1 MDKKIHINDGRVEFE
16 CAWLLDLI
24 TCHQPIIF
32 SPHLAKIDDMAKW
45 VKELIKLNEV
55 QVFHIVMKI
64 LSYFQFPQ
72 VSQDWSMYKKMK
84 AYGDQ
89 FYVDNE

>member
-1 MDKKIHINDGRVEFE
+1 MDKKIHINDGKVEFE

-45 VKELIKLNEV
+45 VKELFELNEV
-55 QVFHIVMKI
+55 QVFLLVMKI
-64 LSYFQFPQ
+64 LFYF
-72 VSQDWSMYKKMK
+72 
-84 AYGDQ
+84 
-89 FYVDNE
+89 